1 MELYLI
7 WTTTSSGNY
16 KLGVEGFAG
25 CNVHMAQ
32 SACREGCAGLPSLPE
47 PKQAGLAAG

>member
-16 KLGVEGFAG
+16 KFTVEGFAG
-25 CNVHMAQ
+25 SRGHQAQ
-32 SACREGCAGLPSLPE
+32 SACRKVSLKAAE
-47 PKQAGLAAG
+47 PA